1 MIRKTLYLC
10 MAVVATAL
18 LSLNACTSRTEAKT
32 PELSRTVHDAEL
44 QRAHEK
50 KSVWETEL
58 AEPSRFT
65 LEFKL
70 TQQEQQLAKKFAR
83 TITHNLKRND
93 VYVHYLLTK
102 LKEHNIPLELAAI
115 PLLESGLN
123 PYAQSPSGA
132 KGPWQYIRST
142 GKSLGLH
149 RTENYDGIYDFFAS
163 TDAGI
168 KYLEKLYADLGDWEL
183 VAVAYNQGEYGTR
196 KAIKAAQARGIAD
209 PKIDDLKIS
218 AYARSY
224 VMRFK
229 AYADVLKNPT
239 KYGVSL
245 PKIANRPA
253 FKRIEV
259 AGKITSLKEAA
270 LLSGAHIDTIKKLNS
285 GYTGDKIDSAHG
297 LNMPIE
303 HADTLEKA
311 ISSKDSVASNSKLQ
325 TSPLVLVK

>member
-18 LSLNACTSRTEAKT
+18 LSLNACTSSTEAKT

-123 PYAQSPSGA
+123 PYAQSPS
-132 KGPWQYIRST
+132 
-142 GKSLGLH
+142 
-149 RTENYDGIYDFFAS
+149 
-163 TDAGI
+163 GI

>member
-1 MIRKTLYLC
+1 

-18 LSLNACTSRTEAKT
+18 LSLNACTSSTEAKT

-168 KYLEKLYADLGDWEL
+168 KYLEKLYADLGDCDII
-183 VAVAYNQGEYGTR
+183 VNCIG
-196 KAIKAAQARGIAD
+196 
-209 PKIDDLKIS
+209 
-218 AYARSY
+218 
-224 VMRFK
+224 
-229 AYADVLKNPT
+229 
-239 KYGVSL
+239 SL
-245 PKIANRPA
+245 QSR
-253 FKRIEV
+253 RV
-259 AGKITSLKEAA
+259 R
-270 LLSGAHIDTIKKLNS
+270 
-285 GYTGDKIDSAHG
+285 Y
-297 LNMPIE
+297 
-303 HADTLEKA
+303 
-311 ISSKDSVASNSKLQ
+311 
-325 TSPLVLVK
+325 